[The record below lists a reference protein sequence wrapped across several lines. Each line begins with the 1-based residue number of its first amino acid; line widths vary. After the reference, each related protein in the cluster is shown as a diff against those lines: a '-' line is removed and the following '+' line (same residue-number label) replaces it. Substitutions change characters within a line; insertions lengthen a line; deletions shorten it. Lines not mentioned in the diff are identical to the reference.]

1 MKKPLVAIS
10 LALSLLLTL
19 PTACQTSGE
28 SGNPSTDGSLTTS
41 SSTDTNGTSDGTSA
55 GTELKIYASFYPIY
69 DFTKTIVGDTA
80 TVENLMPAG
89 SDLHDF
95 EPSAADLVALHQ
107 ADMLIYQGAGLEPWL
122 DNVKATLEQDGANVI
137 FVEAAKDLPL
147 LSTETETEDDH
158 TATTDEHGHEVTP
171 ATDDHGHEVTPA
183 TDEHGHEVTSAT
195 DEHDDHDE
203 TDEHDE
209 HAGHDHGGVDPHVWL
224 NPALAVRMME
234 NIKNALSEKNPAE
247 AATYQANYDAAKV
260 SLEALDAEFRTKL
273 SETSRKSFIIT
284 HEAFAYLADA
294 YGLTQYGVT
303 GVGVEQDPSP
313 DRMAEL
319 VSLAKAEGITT
330 IYYEASGSDKIAQ
343 TLASEVGAQ
352 VMPLYTIESPGADE
366 SGNYL
371 SLMRKNLENLLAGFA
386 N

>member
-19 PTACQTSGE
+19 PTACQTNDGSGNPTGNPT
-28 SGNPSTDGSLTTS
+28 GNPSTDGSLTTS

-122 DNVKATLEQDGANVI
+122 DNVKATLEQDGANVT

-171 ATDDHGHEVTPA
+171 ATDEHGHEVTPA
-183 TDEHGHEVTSAT
+183 TD
-195 DEHDDHDE
+195 DHDDHDE
-203 TDEHDE
+203 TDE